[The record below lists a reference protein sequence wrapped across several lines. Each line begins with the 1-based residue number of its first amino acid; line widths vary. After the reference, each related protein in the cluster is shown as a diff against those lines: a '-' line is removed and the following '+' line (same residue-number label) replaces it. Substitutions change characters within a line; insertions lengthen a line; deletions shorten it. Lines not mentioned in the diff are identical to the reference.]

1 MKITKVLFATLAIG
15 ATTAFANVAM
25 PPIPSCMPQ
34 CDNEHLAAVQKV
46 LSRHDADIKAALKT
60 VMAEVQKKYPIKEIM
75 KKPAAERI
83 KLQQEMMA
91 YSFEITNKDIY
102 PKFLALIESS
112 IADAKALKVPEEYQA
127 QKDAMISMRE
137 QMLKMVKSTVS
148 EFEKSQSAEK

>member
-1 MKITKVLFATLAIG
+1 
-15 ATTAFANVAM
+15 
-25 PPIPSCMPQ
+25 
-34 CDNEHLAAVQKV
+34 
-46 LSRHDADIKAALKT
+46 
-60 VMAEVQKKYPIKEIM
+60 
-75 KKPAAERI
+75 
-83 KLQQEMMA
+83 MMA